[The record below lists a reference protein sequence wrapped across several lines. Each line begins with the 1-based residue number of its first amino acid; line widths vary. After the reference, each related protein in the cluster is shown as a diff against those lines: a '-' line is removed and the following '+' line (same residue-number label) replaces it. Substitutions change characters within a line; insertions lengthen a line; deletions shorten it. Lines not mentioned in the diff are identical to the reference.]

1 MAERHN
7 LKGIHIMPLQA
18 KAVFD
23 RLCQWPHRG
32 VGSEEEM
39 EARETLITILT
50 GEFDVDITE
59 EGFDAPPSYLRF
71 FWLTAFIVSA
81 AVMGANL
88 MPAIMMLLGSLG
100 FISFFL
106 FMDWRVSPLIWW
118 GAQKT
123 TANLVA
129 SKGQGTR
136 LFILMAHLDS
146 APASFAYRPG
156 QVRNFKTSVYI
167 TTGLMSLGIIVP
179 VIVGLGGNVDV
190 VTRLVIVGLIMS
202 AQLAASVDFW
212 RLGYVPGA
220 NDNLTGVSAAVSAAS
235 HLWRHMPDNA
245 EVRLVI
251 TSAEEAGML
260 GAQHYWQTH
269 RDELKGRDT
278 YVINLDTVGCQN
290 LKYIEKSGGF
300 TRVEYNNILTNTAD
314 GIKAGNENFAAVEPG
329 VHHVG
334 DFDSVWFVRDGIKA
348 VTLASY
354 DQFGHMTAIH
364 TAEDTAEKINH
375 GTVALAAKFAEI
387 IVRMIPQNIRA
398 KNPEVQ

>member
-1 MAERHN
+1 
-7 LKGIHIMPLQA
+7 
-18 KAVFD
+18 
-23 RLCQWPHRG
+23 
-32 VGSEEEM
+32 M
-39 EARETLITILT
+39 EARETLITLLT
-50 GEFDVDITE
+50 GEYEVDITE

-71 FWLTAFIVSA
+71 FWLTALIASA

-118 GAQKT
+118 GAQRA

-129 SKGQGTR
+129 RKGQGKR

-146 APASFAYRPG
+146 APASFAYRPN
-156 QVRNFKTSVYI
+156 QVRNFKTSVYLS
-167 TTGLMSLGIIVP
+167 TGLISLGVVVP
-179 VIVGLGGNVDV
+179 MISGLVGDIDV
-190 VTRLVIVGLIMS
+190 VTRLVIVGLIIG
-202 AQLAASVDFW
+202 AQVLASIDFW

-220 NDNLTGVSAAVSAAS
+220 NDNLSGVSAAVSAAS
-235 HLWRHMPDNA
+235 HLWRHMPEDA

-269 RDELKGRDT
+269 RAELKARET
-278 YVINLDTVGCQN
+278 YVINMDTVGCEN

-300 TRVEYNNILTNTAD
+300 TAVNYSNVLTETAT
-314 GIKAGNENFAAVEPG
+314 IACQSNENFGRVGAG
-329 VHHVG
+329 THHVG
-334 DFDSVWFVRDGIKA
+334 DFDSIWFVRDGIPT

-354 DQFGHMTAIH
+354 DHLGQMTAIH
-364 TAEDTAEKINH
+364 TPEDTVEKINYA
-375 GTVALAAKFAEI
+375 TVEMAAKFAEA
-387 IVRMIPQNIRA
+387 IVRMTPRA
-398 KNPEVQ
+398 TS